1 MILQQKDKKS
11 KFIYIYIFLF
21 IILNSIN
28 NKNFYSKQL
37 FSNKL
42 IFEVNGLPH
51 YYNQKLKKDLI
62 NINKDNIFKLDK
74 NELSN
79 RINENHLV
87 LTFLAKKDYPN
98 KIDIEITKAK
108 FVGRIYKN
116 DRLFLIG
123 SNGKLINL
131 DSNQTKDLPY
141 FYGNFNREEFLE
153 FLNVINKVG
162 LEIKDIASF
171 YFFPSRRWD
180 IKFKDGLL
188 LKLPNNDLMKVLP
201 QALLLMNNQNFRNL
215 KLIDLRIKNK
225 IIING

>member
-1 MILQQKDKKS
+1 MIPQQKDRKS
-11 KFIYIYIFLF
+11 KFIFIYILLF
-21 IILNSIN
+21 ILITSID
-28 NKNFYSKQL
+28 NKNFHNKEL
-37 FSNKL
+37 FSNNL
-42 IFEVNGLPH
+42 IFEVNGLS
-51 YYNQKLKKDLI
+51 YVNNQKLKRDLI

>member
-1 MILQQKDKKS
+1 MIPQQKDKKS
-11 KFIYIYIFLF
+11 KFIFVYILLF
-21 IILNSIN
+21 IFITSIN
-28 NKNFYSKQL
+28 NKNFHNKKL
-37 FSNKL
+37 FSNNL
-42 IFEVNGLPH
+42 IFEVNGLS
-51 YYNQKLKKDLI
+51 YVDNQKLKRDLI

>member
-1 MILQQKDKKS
+1 MIPQQKDRKS
-11 KFIYIYIFLF
+11 KFIFIYILLF
-21 IILNSIN
+21 ILITSIN
-28 NKNFYSKQL
+28 NKNFHNKEL
-37 FSNKL
+37 FSNNL
-42 IFEVNGLPH
+42 IFEVNGLS
-51 YYNQKLKKDLI
+51 YVDNQKLKRDLI